1 MTREASPSV
10 VIPSILIVDNEVA
23 NLQLLAGMLRERGY
37 EPRPARSGKLAL
49 AAAEADPPDLI
60 LLDINMPEMSGYEVC
75 QRIKADASLKDIP
88 ILFISA
94 STETIDK
101 VKAFSMGAVDYIT
114 KPFQVEEVYARV
126 ENHLGLRQLQNE
138 VERYSHHL
146 EELVQDQIKEIAMSQ
161 MATIF
166 ALSKLAESRDS
177 DTGLHLERVRIYCRA
192 LAEEMRSTQR
202 YGTIITKNY
211 IDDLYHAAPLHDIGK
226 VGIPDRILL
235 KPGKLSA
242 EEFEL
247 MKCHTKIGAETLR
260 SVQLEYPGNAFIK
273 LGIEIAQSHHEKWDG
288 SGYPQGLAGEAIPL
302 SARITAVADIYD
314 ALRSK
319 RKYKPALSHS
329 KATEIIF
336 MSSGTHLDPAVVEV
350 FRSLANEFAAVR
362 ARMKK

>member
-1 MTREASPSV
+1 MTKAPSSFV
-10 VIPSILIVDNEVA
+10 TPSILIVDNEVA

-75 QRIKADASLKDIP
+75 QRIKADANLKDIP

-94 STETIDK
+94 STDTIDK
-101 VKAFSMGAVDYIT
+101 VKAFSNGAVDYIT

-177 DTGLHLERVRIYCRA
+177 DTGLHLERVRIYCRV
-192 LAEEMRSTQR
+192 LAEEMKSTQR
-202 YGTIITKNY
+202 YGTIITKDY

-226 VGIPDRILL
+226 VGIPDQILL
-235 KPGKLSA
+235 KPGKLSI
-242 EEFEL
+242 EEFDL
-247 MKCHTKIGAETLR
+247 MKCHTTIGAETLR
-260 SVQLEYPGNAFIK
+260 SVQLEYSGNAFIT

-329 KATEIIF
+329 KATEIIY
-336 MSSGTHLDPAVVEV
+336 MSSGTHLDPAVVEA
-350 FRSLANEFAAVR
+350 FRSRANEFAAVR